1 MFIQGRNAAGK
12 GATGQKLEATTYCV
26 LRAAK
31 SLVWSEWSEKRIGLE
46 ISQRGTKRPYGP
58 IIRLGLLL

>member
-1 MFIQGRNAAGK
+1 MLQAKEQQGKSLR
-12 GATGQKLEATTYCV
+12 QLHTYCI

-31 SLVWSEWSEKRIGLE
+31 SLVWSEWREKRRGLG